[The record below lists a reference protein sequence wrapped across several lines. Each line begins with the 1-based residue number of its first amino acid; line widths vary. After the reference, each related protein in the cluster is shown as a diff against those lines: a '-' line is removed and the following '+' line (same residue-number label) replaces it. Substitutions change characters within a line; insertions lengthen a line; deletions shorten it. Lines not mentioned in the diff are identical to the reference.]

1 MNSYNYETK
10 KVLRTLRVEL
20 SPTAEQY
27 AKMKR
32 FTGCVNKVYNT
43 LLADWLD
50 FYNNTIIP
58 FYYSIPVYVTYQNTI
73 KQLCNEKAKKLD
85 GLTKK
90 EIEQIQKTIETLK
103 QQKDDLEETFI
114 HVVKPQAND
123 LWKKFEFRK
132 STELKQEFSYLKEC
146 DSQALANARQ
156 NIRKAFS
163 NYFDG
168 LAKFPTFHSSKRG
181 RSFKTCMPSPTA
193 VDFTSHTLKYPKI
206 GSIKI
211 KNKKP
216 PMWFKN
222 IISSPQYISIRLLPN
237 GRVFASILFEVTEK
251 HICKSKVETL
261 NENQVIGLDFDLH
274 DFFITSD
281 GRSAKN
287 DFGWIPQ
294 KQSSKRLA
302 HLQRQLARTKCVGKK
317 INANGKSVNIYSKRH
332 YKLAK
337 RIANEEWR
345 IANRRLDFLEKTAL
359 NLVQTYK
366 VIAIE
371 DLNIAG
377 MKKVTKTQVLE
388 DGSKKK
394 TRQPHS
400 NSHNYDD
407 TAWATFVKLLEW
419 KSRLYDCRVVKVD
432 RFYPSSQVCSKCHKP
447 YKAVAT
453 EHLESWKCPHCGAY
467 HASRDI
473 NASINIKTEA
483 LRILREV
490 QKDKEDCATS
500 ASA

>member
-1 MNSYNYETK
+1 MNNSNFKTK
-10 KVLRTLRVEL
+10 TVLKALRVEL
-20 SPTAEQY
+20 EPTVEQY
-27 AKMKR
+27 EKMKR
-32 FTGCVNKVYNT
+32 FAGCVNKVYNT
-43 LLADWLD
+43 LLADWKD
-50 FYNNTIIP
+50 FYNNTIQP
-58 FYYSIPVYVTYQNTI
+58 FYNSIPNEPNSENYKNTI
-73 KQLCNEKAKKLD
+73 NQLSIEKSKKLD

-90 EIEQIQKTIETLK
+90 EIGKIQKTIKILEKKRTKLK
-103 QQKDDLEETFI
+103 KDFEKDT
-114 HVVKPQAND
+114 KANLKK
-123 LWKKFEFRK
+123 LWKQFKFRE
-132 STELKQEFSYLKEC
+132 STELKKEFPYLNEC
-146 DSQALANARQ
+146 CSQALANARQ
-156 NIRKAFS
+156 NVKKAFR
-163 NYFDG
+163 NYFKG
-168 LAKFPTFHSSKRG
+168 QTKFPKFHSSKRG
-181 RSFKTCMPSPTA
+181 RSFKTCMPSATA
-193 VDFTSHTLKYPKI
+193 VNFTSHTLYYPKI
-206 GSIKI
+206 ENIKI
-211 KNKKP
+211 KNRKP
-216 PMWFKN
+216 PMWYKN
-222 IISSPQYISIRLLPN
+222 IKSDPKNITIRLLPN
-237 GRVFASILFEVTEK
+237 GRVFASILFEVTVK
-251 HICKSKVETL
+251 CICKSKVNKI

-281 GRSAKN
+281 GRSAKK

-294 KQSSKRLA
+294 KQSSRRLP
-302 HLQRQLARTKCVGKK
+302 HLQRQLARTKCVGKR

-359 NLVQTYK
+359 SLVKTYK

-407 TAWATFVKLLEW
+407 TSWATFVNLLEW

-432 RFYPSSQVCSKCHKP
+432 RFYPSSQECSVCHKT

-453 EHLESWKCPHCGAY
+453 EHLESWTCPHCGTF

-473 NASINIKTEA
+473 NAGINIKTEA
-483 LRILREV
+483 LRILRE
-490 QKDKEDCATS
+490 A
-500 ASA
+500 